1 MIFPEACTRLQM
13 SLWNRCK
20 PEARKWASFH
30 LQGNR
35 LKQPRALQMNFQK
48 TPATQRFQMQRCP
61 QPQSSWE
68 AGWTESLKARCGMGF
83 SYSRGG
89 VLSSLFATGFAPV
102 LVCLQGSCPNAIQ
115 DQAAERRGPSQAGMI
130 HRRGTRQG
138 LEDCVLQP
146 GGKDAQATA
155 RSVAETMCIC
165 FEKSL
170 RFSS

>member
-1 MIFPEACTRLQM
+1 M

-20 PEARKWASFH
+20 PEARKRASFH
-30 LQGNR
+30 VRGNR
-35 LKQPRALQMNFQK
+35 LEQPLALQMNLQK
-48 TPATQRFQMQRCP
+48 TPTTQRCP

-68 AGWTESLKARCGMGF
+68 AGWAQSLKAPCGMGF
-83 SYSRGG
+83 SYSQGG
-89 VLSSLFATGFAPV
+89 ILPSLFAPGFAPV
-102 LVCLQGSCPNAIQ
+102 LVCLQGTCPNASQ
-115 DQAAERRGPSQAGMI
+115 DQAAKDPGTFPGWMI
-130 HRRGTRQG
+130 HRRGTQQT
-138 LEDCVLQP
+138 LKDCVLQP